1 MGGKGIKSG
10 GCKGIQREGVLGGN
24 GREERSFLNCYFFK
38 SPLKSRAPIFKHTLQ
53 IKSLFESYVKN
64 ESIIIIL
71 DDFISAIFYLPVY
84 VEIGVYA
91 LINNSFFIQ

>member
-1 MGGKGIKSG
+1 MIENGWKRNKV
-10 GCKGIQREGVLGGN
+10 RGVLGGN